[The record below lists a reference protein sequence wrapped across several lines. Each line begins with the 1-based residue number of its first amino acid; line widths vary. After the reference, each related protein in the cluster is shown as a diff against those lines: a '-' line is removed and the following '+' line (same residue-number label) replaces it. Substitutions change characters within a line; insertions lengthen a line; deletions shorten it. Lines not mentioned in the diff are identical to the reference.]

1 MNQSKGSPRRF
12 HPSLNGVEALLAN
25 ALILGLLVV
34 AAVAVHHQPDRYYTA
49 LQEDRFVEWASFWTF
64 LLAAI
69 GMTVAAARQ
78 WRRAHRVPWF
88 LALVAL
94 FCLFVAGEEIS
105 WGQRLLGFQ
114 SPTFFQ
120 EQNFQQEVNLHN
132 VVATALRKLALKGL
146 IAGYGIVLPLVVLVG
161 LVRRGMDRL
170 GIVSPPVA
178 LAPSFLAILITYQ
191 LYPWKF
197 TGELVEVM
205 LGLAFLFAA
214 TSAMEVF
221 AGPRARSPRAKALR
235 PILIWSLVIGLGVV
249 SAAIS
254 RHLVAADPSL
264 IETARLETEA
274 LRRDYLELL
283 REGGGEDLKRC
294 GLHKRLYSY
303 VKKYERHEL
312 QQGAFAR
319 LSEKVQT
326 TERGRFFLDP
336 WNSPYWIRQT
346 CGEDRSDWQ
355 VLIYSFGPNRMRDS
369 DRKQLH
375 ADDIGAMVHSHGSV

>member
-1 MNQSKGSPRRF
+1 
-12 HPSLNGVEALLAN
+12 VEAILAN

-34 AAVAVHHQPDRYYTA
+34 AAVAVHQQPDYYYTA
-49 LQEDRFVEWASFWTF
+49 LQGDRFVEWASFWAF

-78 WRRAHRVPWF
+78 WRRAHKVPWF
-88 LALVAL
+88 LTLVAL

-114 SPTFFQ
+114 SPTYFQ

-132 VVATALRKLALKGL
+132 VVGTSLRKLAFKGL
-146 IAGYGIVLPLVVLVG
+146 IAGYGIVLPLVALIG
-161 LVRRGMDRL
+161 PVRRALDRL

-178 LAPSFLAILITYQ
+178 LVPSFLAMLVTYQ

-205 LGLAFLFAA
+205 LALALLFAA
-214 TSAMEVF
+214 TSAVGAF
-221 AGPRARSPRAKALR
+221 ANPRPQRRRVEALR
-235 PILIWSLVIGLGVV
+235 PVLIGILVIGLGIA
-249 SAAIS
+249 STAIS
-254 RHLVAADPSL
+254 RHLAMADPSL
-264 IETARLETEA
+264 VEMARLETEA
-274 LRRDYLELL
+274 LRRDYLGLL
-283 REGGGEDLKRC
+283 REGGRGDLKRC

-303 VKKYERHEL
+303 VKKYQRHEL

-319 LSEKVQT
+319 LSGEVQT
-326 TERGRFFLDP
+326 TERGKFFLDP

-369 DRKQLH
+369 DRERLH
-375 ADDIGAMVHSHGSV
+375 ADDIGAMVHSQGSV